1 MRYCLKHYTEDL
13 EGGTFTLAESEEL
26 KGITDAVITPTP
38 KDYEGFT
45 PITPIAKYTITIPS
59 TPGEIRY
66 SRNTYTLSFDL
77 DGGSFPASATFTGG
91 KFLYEQHVTT
101 AVSPVKQGYTFKGW
115 DSYPSTMPAKD
126 VTVKAIWE
134 ANTTRM
140 AGDVNE
146 DGVVNMKDLTRLQ
159 HGTLNLY
166 KKLSPGLRGIFLP
179 LLTFY

>member
-101 AVSPVKQGYTFKGW
+101 AVSPVKQGYTF
-115 DSYPSTMPAKD
+115 DSWSTDVPETMPAQ
-126 VTVKAIWE
+126 
-134 ANTTRM
+134 
-140 AGDVNE
+140 
-146 DGVVNMKDLTRLQ
+146 DLTIKALWTPNDNTPYVIKATPHKDRLSA
-159 HGTLNLY
+159 LY
-166 KKLSPGLRGIFLP
+166 ASCLHLFRHIAQIYLEIR
-179 LLTFY
+179 